1 MHLTYNAGQ
10 CMAFAMHL
18 ALDAGQCICARNS
31 VHFSASGTVH
41 GRDGSWCIR
50 RCSDSFW

>member
-18 ALDAGQCICARNS
+18 ALDAGQCICMRNS
-31 VHFSASGTVH
+31 VQFSASGAVR
-41 GRDGSWCIR
+41 GRAGSPVG
-50 RCSDSFW
+50 STS